1 MTEDP
6 RLLAEATS
14 RLRARARAGGL
25 ALSAGAVVLYPLWS
39 FFDRALEPA
48 PLAATFTAVRLAGTV
63 PMALLA
69 LLLWGTPLGHRR
81 PAELTVAVL
90 AVVQLSVGWM
100 LPQVGH
106 LELYLLGA
114 TLVLYACG
122 AVLAASPVWSLLLV
136 GATATGFVA
145 GCASAG
151 TVDVDGLVATACYLG
166 SAAAVATIGH
176 ALRWRALRAGARWR
190 CALEAE
196 QATTLELVG
205 ELRRLSTQDSLTGLA
220 NRRSWDDHLQRAC
233 DRATAGA
240 PVSVALIDVDHFKA
254 VNDTRGHDGG
264 DRVLQRIAGILGR
277 TVRADDL
284 AARLGGDELALL
296 LPGTGPVQAQLVA
309 QRVRREVELFA
320 AGGVGG
326 PVTVSVGVA
335 VGSVGTRP
343 EELLRAADTHLYEA
357 KRLRNAVVVHPGTVR
372 GAAVGAV

>member
-1 MTEDP
+1 MRHAP
-6 RLLAEATS
+6 RLDDGAAR
-14 RLRARARAGGL
+14 RLRTRARAGGR
-25 ALSAGAVVLYPLWS
+25 ALSAGAVAVYPLWS

-48 PLAATFTAVRLAGTV
+48 PLAAAFTTLRLAGTV

-69 LLLWGTPLGHRR
+69 VLLWATPMGLRR
-81 PAELTVAVL
+81 PAEITAAVL

-122 AVLAASPVWSLLLV
+122 AVLSASPVWTLLLV
-136 GATATGFVA
+136 GATAVGYLA
-145 GCASAG
+145 GCVTAG
-151 TVDVDGLVATACYLG
+151 AVDADGLVATVCYLG
-166 SAAAVATIGH
+166 SAAGVATIGH
-176 ALRWRALRAGARWR
+176 ALRWRAIRAEVHWR
-190 CALEAE
+190 SELEAE
-196 QATTLELVG
+196 RATTLELVA

-233 DRATAGA
+233 ERATESA

-277 TVRADDL
+277 TVRTDDL

-296 LPGTGPVQAQLVA
+296 LPATGPVQAQLVA

-320 AGGVGG
+320 AGGVGD

-335 VGSVGTRP
+335 VGCAGTRP
-343 EELLRAADTHLYEA
+343 EELLRAADSHLYEA
-357 KRLRNAVVVHPGTVR
+357 KRLRNAVVVR
-372 GAAVGAV
+372 GGPTAGAPVSVG

>member
-1 MTEDP
+1 MTDDP
-6 RLLAEATS
+6 RRDAEATRRL
-14 RLRARARAGGL
+14 RLRARTTGL
-25 ALSAGAVVLYPLWS
+25 ALSTGAVVLYPLWS
-39 FFDRALEPA
+39 FFDRALEPG
-48 PLAATFTAVRLAGTV
+48 PVAATFTAVRLSGTV

-69 LLLWGTPLGHRR
+69 LLLWLTPLGHRR
-81 PAELTVAVL
+81 PAEVTTAVL
-90 AVVQLSVGWM
+90 AVVQVSVGWM
-100 LPQVGH
+100 LPQVDH
-106 LELYLLGA
+106 LELYLLGG

-122 AVLAASPVWSLLLV
+122 AVLSASPVWTLLLV
-136 GATATGFVA
+136 GVTALGFVLGCATGGV
-145 GCASAG
+145 
-151 TVDVDGLVATACYLG
+151 VDADGLTATACYLG
-166 SAAAVATIGH
+166 SAAVVATTGH
-176 ALRWRALRAGARWR
+176 ALRWNALRAEVHWR

-233 DRATAGA
+233 DRATEGA

-320 AGGVGG
+320 GGGVGAA
-326 PVTVSVGVA
+326 VTVSVGVA
-335 VGSVGTRP
+335 VGSAGTRP

-357 KRLRNAVVVHPGTVR
+357 KRQRNAVVVHAGPLAGSTVP
-372 GAAVGAV
+372 VG

>member
-1 MTEDP
+1 MTDDP
-6 RLLAEATS
+6 RQRAEADR
-14 RLRARARAGGL
+14 RLRARARTTGL
-25 ALSAGAVVLYPLWS
+25 ALSTGAVVLYPLWS
-39 FFDRALEPA
+39 FFDHALEPGRV
-48 PLAATFTAVRLAGTV
+48 AATFTALRLCAVV
-63 PMALLA
+63 PMLLLT
-69 LLLWGTPLGHRR
+69 LLLWLTPLGHRR
-81 PAELTVAVL
+81 PAAITTAVL
-90 AVVQLSVGWM
+90 AVVQVTVGWM
-100 LPQVGH
+100 LPQVDD

-122 AVLAASPVWSLLLV
+122 AVLAASPLWTALLV
-136 GATATGFVA
+136 AATAVGTL
-145 GCASAG
+145 AG
-151 TVDVDGLVATACYLG
+151 TVTAGSVDAGGLVATVCYLG

-176 ALRWRALRAGARWR
+176 ALRWTSMRAEVRWR

-233 DRATAGA
+233 DRATEGA

-320 AGGVGG
+320 GGGVGAA
-326 PVTVSVGVA
+326 VTVSVGVA
-335 VGSVGTRP
+335 VGSAGTRP

-357 KRLRNAVVVHPGTVR
+357 KRQRNAVVVHAGPVAGS
-372 GAAVGAV
+372 ALPVG

>member
-1 MTEDP
+1 MTDDP
-6 RLLAEATS
+6 RLAAEAA
-14 RLRARARAGGL
+14 RRLHLRARTSGRAL
-25 ALSAGAVVLYPLWS
+25 TTGAVVLYPLWS
-39 FFDRALEPA
+39 FFDRVLEPV
-48 PLAATFTAVRLAGTV
+48 PLATTFTAVRLAGTV

-69 LLLWGTPLGHRR
+69 LLLWATPLGHRR
-81 PAELTVAVL
+81 PAELTAAAL
-90 AVVQLSVGWM
+90 AVVQVSVGWM
-100 LPQVGH
+100 LPQVDH
-106 LELYLLGA
+106 LELYLLGG

-122 AVLAASPVWSLLLV
+122 AVLSAGPGWTLLLAS
-136 GATATGFVA
+136 ATAAGFLA
-145 GCASAG
+145 GCVTTG
-151 TVDVDGLVATACYLG
+151 TVDAAGVVATACYLG
-166 SAAAVATIGH
+166 SAAVVATIGH
-176 ALRWRALRAGARWR
+176 ALRWNALRAEVHWR

-264 DRVLQRIAGILGR
+264 DRVLQAIAGILDR

-309 QRVRREVELFA
+309 ERVRREVELFA
-320 AGGVGG
+320 AGGVGQ
-326 PVTVSVGVA
+326 VTVSIGVA
-335 VGSVGTRP
+335 VGAAGSRP
-343 EELLRAADTHLYEA
+343 EQLLRAADTRLYEA
-357 KRLRNAVVVHPGTVR
+357 KRRRNAVVVQT
-372 GAAVGAV
+372 GAITPLVVG

>member
-1 MTEDP
+1 MTDDP
-6 RLLAEATS
+6 RLDAEAARRL
-14 RLRARARAGGL
+14 RLRARTSGL
-25 ALSAGAVVLYPLWS
+25 ALSTGAVVLYPLWS

-48 PLAATFTAVRLAGTV
+48 PLAETLTGVRLAGTV
-63 PMALLA
+63 PMALLV
-69 LLLWGTPLGHRR
+69 LLLWTTPLGRRR
-81 PAELTVAVL
+81 PAEVTTAVL

-100 LPQVGH
+100 LPQVDH

-122 AVLAASPVWSLLLV
+122 AILPASSLWTLLLV
-136 GATATGFVA
+136 GVTAVGFLA
-145 GCASAG
+145 GCATAG
-151 TVDVDGLVATACYLG
+151 TVDADGLVATACYLG
-166 SAAAVATIGH
+166 SAAVVATTGH
-176 ALRWRALRAGARWR
+176 ALRWNALRGEVHWR

-205 ELRRLSTQDSLTGLA
+205 ELRRLSTQDALTGLA
-220 NRRSWDDHLQRAC
+220 NRRSWDEHLQRAC
-233 DRATAGA
+233 DQATEGA
-240 PVSVALIDVDHFKA
+240 PVAVALIDVDHFKA

-264 DRVLQRIAGILGR
+264 DRVLQRIAGVLGR

-296 LPGTGPVQAQLVA
+296 LPATGPVQAQLVA

-320 AGGVGG
+320 AGGVGE

-335 VGSVGTRP
+335 VGAVGARP

-357 KRLRNAVVVHPGTVR
+357 KRLRNAVVVQPGPR
-372 GAAVGAV
+372 AVVGSTA